1 VASRATCVLSN
12 CALAKKDS
20 SAATQGAL
28 HLRIP
33 TIVEFKDEGNK
44 TKVASR
50 ANCVT
55 SNCALS
61 KKDSSA
67 ATQGEFHSR
76 IPTIVEFKD
85 EDNKTKVASRAIRVQ
100 SNCALAKKDSSAATQ
115 GALHS
120 RIPTELIGD
129 HENLM
134 VNWMVDGQIST
145 NVDEDSRKRDFSD
158 VFVNRV
164 IEDQEV
170 KSKGLA
176 QANDILGTFDEL
188 LGI

>member
-1 VASRATCVLSN
+1 MVSRETRVPSN

-28 HLRIP
+28 HSWIL
-33 TIVEFKDEGNK
+33 TIVEFN
-44 TKVASR
+44 
-50 ANCVT
+50 
-55 SNCALS
+55 
-61 KKDSSA
+61 
-67 ATQGEFHSR
+67 
-76 IPTIVEFKD
+76 D
-85 EDNKTKVASRAIRVQ
+85 EDNKTKVASREIRAP

-129 HENLM
+129 HDNLM

-158 VFVNRV
+158 VFVNQV
-164 IEDQEV
+164 MEDQE
-170 KSKGLA
+170 KDWLR
-176 QANDILGTFDEL
+176 
-188 LGI
+188 